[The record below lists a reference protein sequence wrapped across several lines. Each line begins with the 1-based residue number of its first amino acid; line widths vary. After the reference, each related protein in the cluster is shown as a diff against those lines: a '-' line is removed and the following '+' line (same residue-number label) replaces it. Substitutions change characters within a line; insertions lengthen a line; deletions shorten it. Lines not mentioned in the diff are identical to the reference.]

1 MSRLYGGKIAYA
13 ERGYSIGGHTPFGY
27 RKVQEG
33 KHKKLV
39 PVPNEQAVLK
49 AVYKLAGRG
58 KGAKAISKQ
67 IESSF
72 PDFPKFPYHKVQ
84 KILNR
89 KFQGL
94 LDEENNKYETY
105 H

>member
-1 MSRLYGGKIAYA
+1 
-13 ERGYSIGGHTPFGY
+13 
-27 RKVQEG
+27 
-33 KHKKLV
+33 
-39 PVPNEQAVLK
+39 VLK